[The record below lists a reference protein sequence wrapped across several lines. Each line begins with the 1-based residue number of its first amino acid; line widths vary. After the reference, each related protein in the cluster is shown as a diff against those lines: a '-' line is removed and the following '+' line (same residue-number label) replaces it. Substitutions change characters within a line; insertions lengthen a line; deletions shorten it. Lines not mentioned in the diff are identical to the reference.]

1 MVYVGMDVHRKRTQV
16 AILERDGSVVSNRR
30 LGNFDGS
37 LQETLHRLDP
47 GTPVV
52 MEAAYGWGWLAD
64 LAQELHLELH
74 LAHPRNCK
82 AIAAARLKND
92 KVDAATLAHLLR
104 TDLLPEA
111 WIPPQEIRDLRRL
124 VRHRVALVRAQSA
137 AKNRIH
143 AVMADEGVS
152 YEEGDLFTDAGRAWV
167 TSLQLAVTSFKVV
180 SDCLGLI
187 DHLQKPI
194 TALDGYI
201 RRRAKNDR
209 RVAALKALPGIG
221 DFVATALIAEIGDI
235 SRFPDARRL
244 CSWAGLTPSVRASD
258 NKVRHG
264 HISKQGSVW
273 VRWVLVQ
280 AAHKAKTRAPFAA
293 DYARI
298 AKRRGKNVATVAI
311 ARKLL
316 TRCFYIL
323 RDQSRSEGSATR

>member
-1 MVYVGMDVHRKRTQV
+1 MDVHRKRTQV
-16 AILERDGSVVSNRR
+16 AILEQDGTVVSNRR
-30 LGNFDGS
+30 VGNFDGT

-47 GTPVV
+47 GTPLV

-64 LAQELHLELH
+64 LAQELRLELH

-124 VRHRVALVRAQSA
+124 VRHRVALVRAQTA

-143 AVMADEGVS
+143 AVVADEGVI
-152 YEEGDLFTDAGRAWV
+152 YEEGTPFGDAGRAW
-167 TSLQLAVTSFKVV
+167 LASMKLSAINSKVI
-180 SDCLGLI
+180 SDCLELI
-187 DHLQKPI
+187 DHLAAPI
-194 TALDGYI
+194 AALDNEI
-201 RRRAKNDR
+201 RRRAKDDR

-221 DFVATALIAEIGDI
+221 DFVAITLIAEIGDI

-244 CSWAGLTPSVRASD
+244 CCWAGLTPSVRASD

-273 VRWVLVQ
+273 VRWTLVQ
-280 AAHKAKTRAPFAA
+280 AAHKAKTRTPFAA

-298 AKRRGKNVATVAI
+298 ARRRGKNIATVAV

-316 TRCFYIL
+316 ARCFYIL
-323 RDQSRSEGSATR
+323 RDLERSEGSATR